1 MHWYEVFFE
10 DLLHMFIPSL
20 FSLDINECTQNLDI
34 CGLGTCSNNG
44 DGMFYE
50 CTCQDGTMATGIN
63 SAGNLTCVGKYHVH
77 V

>member
-1 MHWYEVFFE
+1 MRI
-10 DLLHMFIPSL
+10 FIPFL
-20 FSLDINECTQNLDI
+20 FWLDINEWTQNPNI

-50 CTCQDGTMATGIN
+50 CTCQDGAMATGTN